1 MHWMDEYRKRRATAE
16 EAVRLVRSGCRIFVS
31 GNAATPFV
39 LLEALA
45 ARAAELERVEV
56 THVLLLG
63 EDPLSRPETRDHV
76 RHNSLFVGPADRAAV
91 NEGRADYV
99 PIHLHEIPRLFKSG
113 RMPVD
118 VALIHTTPPDEH
130 GFMSLGVECLATM
143 AAIASARIILA
154 QVNDQMPR
162 TLGDCFVHISRIT
175 RLVEVSCPLPELQRS
190 SFTEVER
197 RIGEYIAELV
207 EDGATLQLGIGS
219 IPDAVL
225 AALKDKRDLGVH
237 TEMVSD
243 GIMEAIE
250 AGIITGA
257 RKTIHPGKVVCTFA
271 FGSRRL
277 YDFLDNNPLFEFHPC
292 DYTNDPFI
300 IARNEKMVA
309 INSAIEVDL
318 TGQVCSDSIG
328 TQIYSGFGGQL
339 DFMRGAAHA
348 PGGKPIIA
356 MPSTARGGEVSRIV
370 PMLRPGA
377 GVVTTRADVHY
388 VVTEY
393 GIADLHGK
401 NLRERAEALIRIAH
415 PKFREELARAA
426 RERRLLPTLFHLGE
440 PAPAPSSPPS
450 EGDDPAPRG
459 TEGEE
464 PLWRKDHK

>member
-1 MHWMDEYRKRRATAE
+1 MRHWMDEYRKRRVTAE
-16 EAVRLVRSGCRIFVS
+16 EAVSLVRSGDRVFVS

-45 ARAAELERVEV
+45 ARAPELERVEV
-56 THVLLLG
+56 THVLLMG
-63 EDPLSRPETRDHV
+63 EDPLSRPDARDHF

-91 NEGRADYV
+91 NEGRADYIPV
-99 PIHLHEIPRLFKSG
+99 HLHEIPRLLRSG
-113 RMPVD
+113 RLPLD

-130 GFMSLGVECLATM
+130 GFMSLGVECLPTM
-143 AAIASARIILA
+143 AAIASARLILA
-154 QVNDQMPR
+154 QVNDRMPR
-162 TLGDCFVHISRIT
+162 TLGDCFVHISRVT
-175 RLVEVSCPLPELQRS
+175 RLVEVSCPLPELRRS
-190 SFTEVER
+190 GFGDVER
-197 RIGEYIAELV
+197 RIGEYVAELV

-225 AALKDKRDLGVH
+225 AALTEKRDLGIH
-237 TEMVSD
+237 TEMISD

-257 RKTIHPGKVVCTFA
+257 RKTIHPGKVIGTFA
-271 FGSRRL
+271 LGSQRL
-277 YDFLDNNPLFEFHPC
+277 YEFLDNNPLFEFHPC

-300 IARNEKMVA
+300 IARNERMIA

-339 DFMRGAAHA
+339 DFIRGAAYA
-348 PGGKPIIA
+348 RNGRPIIA

-370 PMLRPGA
+370 PTLRPGA

-393 GIADLHGK
+393 GIADLQGK
-401 NLRERAEALIRIAH
+401 SLRERAEALIRIAH
-415 PKFREELARAA
+415 PKFREELTRAA
-426 RERRLLPTLFHLGE
+426 RERRLLPALFHLGE
-440 PAPAPSSPPS
+440 PVRAP
-450 EGDDPAPRG
+450 
-459 TEGEE
+459 EE
-464 PLWRKDHK
+464 PTATHPTEREESR